1 MTARFTAIVD
11 HGLLRPTV
19 PVELEEGATVEVVVV
34 SQSSEESISN
44 PAEILASLSKLATT
58 SGDPATGREHDRV
71 IYGAE
76 VGK

>member
-1 MTARFTAIVD
+1 MTARFTAVVD

-34 SQSSEESISN
+34 SQPSEDATSN

-58 SGDPATGREHDRV
+58 NGDPTTGREHDRV

-76 VGK
+76 LGR

>member
-34 SQSSEESISN
+34 SRPTENGDAN
-44 PAEILASLSKLATT
+44 PAEILANLAKLAAL
-58 SGDPATGREHDRV
+58 SGDPTTGREHDRV
-71 IYGAE
+71 IYGSE
-76 VGK
+76 LGK